1 MRIRG
6 IIMDIKIITGLS
18 GAGKS
23 TVIKSLEDMG
33 YYCIDNLPPALMAQF
48 VEMCEQ
54 LKDPIAK
61 IAIGVDVRGRSFFD
75 TFESDIEDFLAQY
88 PLCQMVFLDASDK
101 ALIDRF
107 KETRRT
113 HPLNPEGSIMD
124 GINKERDKMH
134 GLKSKSFIVLDTSHM
149 NGRTLGL
156 TIKKQFLGETAAK
169 QIAITFQS
177 FGFKKGIPLD
187 SDLVFDVRF
196 LPNPYYDEALRPL
209 SGNDTEI
216 QEYVFKWDETKTFY
230 KKLKDL
236 LDFLVPQ
243 YIREGKNQVI
253 VAIGCT
259 GGRHRSVSIANRLAH
274 DFESEHYISTVKHR
288 DLK

>member
-1 MRIRG
+1 
-6 IIMDIKIITGLS
+6 MDIKIITGLS

-33 YYCIDNLPPALMAQF
+33 YYCIDNLPPALMTQF
-48 VEMCEQ
+48 VTMCEQ
-54 LKDPIAK
+54 LKDPIDK
-61 IAIGVDVRGRSFFD
+61 IAIGVDIRGRSFFD
-75 TFESDIEDFLAQY
+75 SFESDIEDFLALY
-88 PLCQMVFLDASDK
+88 PRCQVVFLDASDK

-124 GINKERDKMH
+124 GINMERDKMH
-134 GLKSKSFIVLDTSHM
+134 RLKSKAFIVLDTSHM

-156 TIKKQFLGETAAK
+156 TIKKQFLGEAAAK

-177 FGFKKGIPLD
+177 FGFKKGIPMD

-259 GGRHRSVSIANRLAH
+259 GGRHRSVSIANKLAS
-274 DFESEHYISTVKHR
+274 DFESEHYVSTVKHR